1 MLQSARPAQVLQQLC
16 VIPAAGSYAED
27 LIATLAQVLQ
37 QPLHQMG
44 AVVG

>member
-16 VIPAAGSYAED
+16 VIPVTGSYAED
-27 LIATLAQVLQ
+27 LTATLAQVLQ

-44 AVVG
+44 TVVG